1 MGLTG
6 LCSSEILPI
15 PGLKSPRVA
24 LPKPPIVGVSLSM
37 SLNLIITLVLVA
49 ALALALV
56 ARRRAIPSQSKTDA
70 PRRAWR
76 LAKTRVRVTAGGA
89 ATEDAPRRMR
99 PRLALSVSGVPT
111 EEAIRIAGTPPTTD
125 GVADDDSPATVA
137 PSQGAS
143 GHAVSDE
150 DTLIALHDAALVAM
164 VADPN
169 PVAAPGWPVPGEL
182 SGMYK
187 PGEFVPVTEE
197 SELADQ
203 AVEGI
208 AFATADQLPVTLDVT
223 PGWTDTDGYAPAVA
237 GAQTPD
243 PWDQALQAGYSYDSV
258 ATLARQSTPADQVWD
273 EVDGRE
279 EGTVDGAQQ
288 EWNAVDWEWQSSDAD
303 ASPQWT
309 EPDVDHP
316 TLIPLAPS
324 ETPGTAV
331 ATEDAPVH
339 VVQLQTEPFT
349 SDPDTAAD
357 ERPLTAHDRAI
368 ADAVRPIMTSAAA
381 TGTPTHVVVVVVP
394 ESRSVPSE
402 RENELARTV
411 RRLEK
416 QLAALSKP
424 TAAPTKGRSK
434 PRAVDPRPS
443 VVTATVS
450 LTNDELRQLR
460 ALAARRSAPIA
471 ARRRARIIIAS
482 ARGRDVKEI
491 AGRVGVHPSTVRRV
505 RQRFASERMAAMGDT
520 RPRSAKR

>member
-1 MGLTG
+1 
-6 LCSSEILPI
+6 
-15 PGLKSPRVA
+15 
-24 LPKPPIVGVSLSM
+24 M
-37 SLNLIITLVLVA
+37 SLNLIITLVLMA
-49 ALALALV
+49 ALALVLL

-76 LAKTRVRVTAGGA
+76 LAKTRVRVA
-89 ATEDAPRRMR
+89 ASGTTTEDAPRRMR

-111 EEAIRIAGTPPTTD
+111 EEAIRTAGTPPTTD
-125 GVADDDSPATVA
+125 GIADDDRPATVA
-137 PSQGAS
+137 PSQGVP
-143 GHAVSDE
+143 GHHAVSDE
-150 DTLIALHDAALVAM
+150 DSLIALHDAALVAM

-182 SGMYK
+182 SGIYK
-187 PGEFVPVTEE
+187 PGEFVPLAEE
-197 SELADQ
+197 PELADQ
-203 AVEGI
+203 AVEGL
-208 AFATADQLPVTLDVT
+208 AFATADELAKTPDFT
-223 PGWTDTDGYAPAVA
+223 PGWTDADDYAPAVT
-237 GAQTPD
+237 GALLPD
-243 PWDQALQAGYSYDSV
+243 PWDHALQAGYSYDSV
-258 ATLARQSTPADQVWD
+258 ATLARQSTTADQVWD
-273 EVDGRE
+273 EVDGRD
-279 EGTVDGAQQ
+279 EGTAGGARPEQ

-309 EPDVDHP
+309 EPDVDDP
-316 TLIPLAPS
+316 ASMPLVPGG
-324 ETPGTAV
+324 TPGTAV
-331 ATEDAPVH
+331 AIEDAPVH
-339 VVQLQTEPFT
+339 VVHLQPEPFA
-349 SDPDTAAD
+349 SNPHTAAD
-357 ERPLTAHDRAI
+357 ELPLTAHDRAI

-394 ESRSVPSE
+394 ENRSVPSE

-416 QLAALSKP
+416 QLAALSTP
-424 TAAPTKGRSK
+424 TAARSRRQ
-434 PRAVDPRPS
+434 PADPRPS

-460 ALAARRSAPIA
+460 ELAARRSAPIA

-505 RQRFASERMAAMGDT
+505 RQRFAGERMAAMGDT